1 MKIDKVLFD
10 ECFCPVYGIGRV
22 CLRGDKGIP
31 EFLENYGK
39 EKDGNEYDPSCFS
52 IDIVIENEKPVAGII
67 NYMAE
72 HEMWGE
78 IPCDNYMEAWSYYVE
93 HVGQETL
100 RETKVGE

>member
-1 MKIDKVLFD
+1 MVVDNNLFD
-10 ECFCPVYGIGRV
+10 ECFCPVQGIGRV

-67 NYMAE
+67 NYTAE
-72 HEMWGE
+72 HEMWSE
-78 IPCDNYMEAWSYYVE
+78 IPCDNYTEAFDYYKANISNE
-93 HVGQETL
+93 EWEETI
-100 RETKVGE
+100 K